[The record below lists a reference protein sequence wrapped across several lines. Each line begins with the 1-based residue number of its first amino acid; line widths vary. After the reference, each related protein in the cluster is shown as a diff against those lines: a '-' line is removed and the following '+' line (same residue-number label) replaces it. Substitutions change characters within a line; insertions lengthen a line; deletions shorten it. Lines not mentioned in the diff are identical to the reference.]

1 MYENDLIYLLED
13 EPDVA
18 SVFCRALE
26 EAGVI
31 VQHYRRLQEFRLA
44 LQRRRPT
51 LCIIDLGP
59 VDKVDSQ
66 ISGSMIQ
73 DCLLG
78 GGFGSRR
85 PDGYGMADH

>member
-1 MYENDLIYLLED
+1 LKIVTFNGERYG
-13 EPDVA
+13 PGCPA
-18 SVFCRALE
+18 SADNLADFDTE
-26 EAGVI
+26 E
-31 VQHYRRLQEFRLA
+31 
-44 LQRRRPT
+44 
-51 LCIIDLGP
+51 DLGP

-66 ISGSMIQ
+66 ISKSVIQ

>member
-1 MYENDLIYLLED
+1 MLQNMFIYLNIIQTND
-13 EPDVA
+13 
-18 SVFCRALE
+18 SR
-26 EAGVI
+26 
-31 VQHYRRLQEFRLA
+31 
-44 LQRRRPT
+44 QRK
-51 LCIIDLGP
+51 LDAVGALGP